1 MEIRKR
7 TGEEIRAY
15 VDGYNAC
22 FKEFE
27 KQAEKDN
34 YLDKAI
40 YKVGKLRRAV
50 NSILEIKENEQVDDG
65 K

>member
-1 MEIRKR
+1 MTIRKR
-7 TGEEIRAY
+7 TEEEIKAY
-15 VDGYNAC
+15 AQGYNAC
-22 FKEFE
+22 FNEFE

-40 YKVGKLRRAV
+40 YKVGILKTAV
-50 NSILEIKENEQVDDG
+50 NACIDDKEN

>member
-1 MEIRKR
+1 MEIKIRKR

-40 YKVGKLRRAV
+40 YKVGILKTAV
-50 NSILEIKENEQVDDG
+50 NACIDKGENKQ
-65 K
+65 